1 MQSEKIGPLGPV
13 TAGMEDYLATIY
25 ALLAEGELV
34 ISARLAEHL
43 GVGPSSVAGMSKRLV
58 DAGYA
63 QFNER
68 REILLTE
75 SGRSI
80 AENAVRRHRL
90 AERILTD
97 LLGFDWV
104 EAHTEAHSL
113 EHGLTPK
120 IADRFFQVLGRPQ
133 TCPHG
138 SPIPGGEADVDWVG
152 MPLNRLRVGDAVTI
166 DRVTES
172 GEMDQQ
178 LLANLGKVGIT
189 PGAVVVVSEIAPWS
203 NSLTLK
209 LEDDEVELDL
219 VAAAKVWARP
229 PVRPPRTEA

>member
-1 MQSEKIGPLGPV
+1 MI
-13 TAGMEDYLATIY
+13 
-25 ALLAEGELV
+25 
-34 ISARLAEHL
+34 
-43 GVGPSSVAGMSKRLV
+43 
-58 DAGYA
+58 DAGYV
-63 QFNER
+63 QFNDR

-75 SGRSI
+75 SGRAI

-120 IADRFFQVLGRPQ
+120 IVDRFFHVLGRPQ

-138 SPIPGGEADVDWVG
+138 SPIPGSDADVNWVG

-172 GEMDQQ
+172 GEMDHQ
-178 LLANLGKVGIT
+178 LLAKLGEVGIT
-189 PGAVVVVSEIAPWS
+189 PGAEAVVSEVAPWS
-203 NSLTLK
+203 NSMTLE
-209 LEDDEVELDL
+209 LQGHEVELDL
-219 VAAAKVWARP
+219 VDAAKIWTRP
-229 PVRPPRTEA
+229 PFGSSNN

>member
-1 MQSEKIGPLGPV
+1 MTRSEDTGPLAPV
-13 TAGMEDYLATIY
+13 TAGMEDYLSTIY

-43 GVGPSSVAGMSKRLV
+43 GVGPSSVTGMLKRLI
-58 DAGYA
+58 DAGYV
-63 QFNER
+63 QFNDR

-75 SGRSI
+75 SGRAI

-120 IADRFFQVLGRPQ
+120 IVDRFFHVLGRPQ

-138 SPIPGGEADVDWVG
+138 SPIPGSDADVNWVG

-172 GEMDQQ
+172 GEMDHQ
-178 LLANLGKVGIT
+178 LLAKLGEVGIT
-189 PGAVVVVSEIAPWS
+189 PGAEAVVSEVAPWS
-203 NSLTLK
+203 NSMTLELK
-209 LEDDEVELDL
+209 GHEVELDL
-219 VAAAKVWARP
+219 VDAAKIWTRP
-229 PVRPPRTEA
+229 PFGSSNN